1 MRSTLLFAAAAA
13 LAVGA
18 AAKEERARTV
28 RELPDLMHALRAVAR
43 TADSVAPGKLL
54 SATPAIDRLK
64 RMFVALHQHVGSG
77 VAAAMRKPGSHAP
90 RKQPASMAS
99 SASTHSYFPAN
110 GTLMAF
116 LPEFIGAAAVGS
128 HPLSFSSPCF
138 TSNYASVT
146 SVPGANG
153 TATLTLN
160 VTSSSGGFLC
170 SDFYLA
176 ATAEAVQ
183 LIEVTA
189 AGTLTYKMP
198 VSAAR
203 ATWVAREGVRFFRF
217 MHDPV
222 TSALDLLATVGMFVP
237 SLIEPTLDNASV
249 ATNLGFLR
257 DYIGFEAEVR
267 PVANSSVVT
276 MDWDIVQSGDLMMV
290 QRLDGLGVLEDWGTG
305 AVTTHTVMPIRRP
318 DGLYIFESTTL
329 DAYWKLADGVQINP
343 LDAWLANAGNASFN
357 VVHIPLSAEI
367 RARWNN
373 TAAEA
378 FIAEAVAGHWP
389 YGYSNFIATFFD
401 TPASLP
407 WPASWQLIEV
417 IFNLLESIDPA
428 ITNQLMAD
436 GLNLRLGTTG
446 LDLTQIA
453 DAAAARNMTFAQLL
467 SVPEEDSW
475 IYPNGPN
482 MVRLS
487 SP

>member
-1 MRSTLLFAAAAA
+1 MRSTLFLAAAAA
-13 LAVGA
+13 IAGVSSVSA
-18 AAKEERARTV
+18 AHARAHK
-28 RELPDLMHALRAVAR
+28 ELPDLMHSLRAVAR
-43 TADSVAPGKLL
+43 AADAAAPGKLL
-54 SATPAIDRLK
+54 SATPAIDKLK

-77 VAAAMRKPGSHAP
+77 VAASLRKPGARGP
-90 RKQPASMAS
+90 LKQNADTTTA
-99 SASTHSYFPAN
+99 AHSYFPAN

-116 LPEFIGAAAVGS
+116 LPEFIGAAAVGAR
-128 HPLSFSSPCF
+128 PISFASPCF

-160 VTSSSGGFLC
+160 MTSSNGGFLC

-189 AGTLTYKMP
+189 AGTLTYSMP

-222 TSALDLLATVGMFVP
+222 TSALDLLATIGMFVP

-257 DYIGFEAEVR
+257 DYIGYVPETR

-276 MDWDIVQSGDLMMV
+276 MDWDVVQSGDLMMV

-305 AVTTHTVMPIRRP
+305 AVTTHTVMPIRRA
-318 DGLYIFESTTL
+318 DGLYIFEATTL

-367 RARWNN
+367 RARWND

-389 YGYSNFIATFFD
+389 YGYANFIATFFD

-417 IFNLLESIDPA
+417 IFNLLEGIDA
-428 ITNQLMAD
+428 SITNLLLAE
-436 GLNLRLGTTG
+436 GLNIRLGTTG

-453 DAAAARNMTFAQLL
+453 DTAAARNMSFAQLM
-467 SVPEEDSW
+467 SVPEQDSW
-475 IYPNGPN
+475 VYSSGPN
-482 MVRLS
+482 MVRV